1 MKFVVEN
8 NPKFLSGLFATCGD
22 DEVVGTTHLVF
33 ANGIIILVE
42 GLLLKALGIKQVG
55 HVDGSNGIVVFV
67 HAEILVC
74 FLNGFLGELYFFV
87 SIGEFVESILHL
99 QQHLLIPPGDSS
111 VIRK

>member
-1 MKFVVEN
+1 MVEN

-33 ANGIIILVE
+33 ANGIIVLVE

-67 HAEILVC
+67 HAEILAC
-74 FLNGFLGELYFFV
+74 KGFTR
-87 SIGEFVESILHL
+87 I
-99 QQHLLIPPGDSS
+99 Q
-111 VIRK
+111 